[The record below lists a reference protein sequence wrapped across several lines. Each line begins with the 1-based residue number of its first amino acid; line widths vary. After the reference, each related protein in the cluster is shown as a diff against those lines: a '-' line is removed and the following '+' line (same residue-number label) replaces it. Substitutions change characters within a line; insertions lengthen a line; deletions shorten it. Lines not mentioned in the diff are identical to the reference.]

1 MMTTLLRRV
10 CCAVLILAGA
20 ATFAVLVLPKL
31 FGWNAYV
38 VTSGSMA
45 PTVDAGAVVVAA
57 PVDPEDIMTGDIVTF
72 VDPSGLTTHRVVGM
86 TSSSHA
92 GKASRIFITKGDANE
107 EPDPAELHPQN
118 IVGKAKFG
126 VPNLGFLVSFVKA
139 PLGAGIFAALVL
151 FVVFTGDGLRKP
163 VRTQPVRDETEPVLV
178 S

>member
-1 MMTTLLRRV
+1 MFTVLLRRL
-10 CCAVLILAGA
+10 CCALLILAGT

-45 PTVDAGAVVVAA
+45 PTFDAGSVVVAA
-57 PVDPEDIMTGDIVTF
+57 PVDPDEIMTGDIVTF

-86 TSSSHA
+86 TSSSVA
-92 GKASRIFITKGDANE
+92 GKAARTFTTQGDANE

-118 IVGKAKFG
+118 IVGKAEFR

-139 PLGAGIFAALVL
+139 PLGAGLFAALVL
-151 FVVFTGDGLRKP
+151 FVVFTGGSLRRP
-163 VRTQPVRDETEPVLV
+163 VPTERADDEAEPVLV